1 MRTDLAVSEIHLN
14 RRGINAIEVPDVV
27 EAMPGSDLTLR
38 LINHGSPLHI
48 TLASANSS
56 TFTSFF
62 HENLYV
68 NETEEFPISIREDAY
83 PGTFNVEVIAGYGA
97 RRAEFRVVVREQAAS
112 EPEPVESSPTAAAKA
127 VSSRWRPFIPVFA
140 LVAAALVLY
149 GLWLAYRVDLL
160 NAAAFAALL
169 LGVIFTWLRQRS

>member
-1 MRTDLAVSEIHLN
+1 MSEIHLN

-27 EAMPGSDLTLR
+27 EAMPGSDLALR
-38 LINHGSPLHI
+38 LVNHGSPLHI

-56 TFTSFF
+56 TFTDFF

-68 NETEEFPISIREDAY
+68 NGTEEFTIPIREDAY

-97 RRAEFRVVVREQAAS
+97 RRVGFRVVVRERAKS
-112 EPEPVESSPTAAAKA
+112 EIEPVEFSPTAAIAE
-127 VSSRWRPFIPVFA
+127 VSPRRRPSIPVFA
-140 LVAAALVLY
+140 LITAALVLY
-149 GLWLAYRVDLL
+149 GLWLAYRVDLF

-169 LGVIFTWLRQRS
+169 LGVIFTWLRQRL

>member
-1 MRTDLAVSEIHLN
+1 MSEIHLN

-27 EAMPGSDLTLR
+27 EAMPGSNLTLR
-38 LINHGSPLHI
+38 LVNHGSPLHI

-56 TFTSFF
+56 TFTGFF

-68 NETEEFPISIREDAY
+68 NGTEEFTIPIREDAY
-83 PGTFNVEVIAGYGA
+83 PGTFTIEVIAGYGA
-97 RRAEFRVVVREQAAS
+97 RRGEFRVVVRERTES
-112 EPEPVESSPTAAAKA
+112 ELEPVESPPTATSMA
-127 VSSRWRPFIPVFA
+127 VPSRWRASIPIFA
-140 LVAAALVLY
+140 LIAAALILY
-149 GLWLAYRVDLL
+149 GLWLAYRVDLF